1 MSDFSLS
8 SNPDEY
14 IVPDVLQPG
23 LKLVFCGTAP
33 SKTSAA
39 AGAYYA
45 NPQNKFWRVLH
56 QVGLTP
62 RKMDPQEFRSLP
74 ELGIGLTDVCKRHSG
89 IDSVLPEEGFTPDE
103 LREKIRTHQPKMIAF
118 TSKRAAQEGLQK
130 KKLTFGLQ
138 PEKFEGAEVFVLPS
152 TSPLADS
159 HFNLEHWQKLAEHVQ
174 NLL

>member
-1 MSDFSLS
+1 MTEPHFDL
-8 SNPDEY
+8 PQEEY

-39 AGAYYA
+39 AKAYYA

-56 QVGLTP
+56 QVGLIP
-62 RKMDPQEFRSLP
+62 RKMKPQEFP
-74 ELGIGLTDVCKRHSG
+74 ELPQYGIGLTDVCKRHSG
-89 IDSVLPEEGFTPDE
+89 IDSVLPAEGFTPDE
-103 LREKIRTHQPKMIAF
+103 LQTKIQTYRPRVIAF

-130 KKLTFGLQ
+130 KKLNFGLQ

-159 HFNLEHWQKLAEHVQ
+159 HFNIEHWQALSDHIRQ
-174 NLL
+174 LD